1 MLAKAL
7 EPNPNEVCS
16 GVPRDMGGCEP
27 NQPTFAGVTCA
38 EVGREFGSEVDRR
51 GLDIIAGPQIVA
63 GQSRASRMI
72 VMTVLVTARANQY
85 LRAQGLVAEC
95 GVDEF
100 VAAAE
105 SQLSEPFK
113 ERVGAYLYDGSPRPY
128 GEWLENLRRT
138 VRVIDMGENEPFLP
152 AT

>member
-1 MLAKAL
+1 
-7 EPNPNEVCS
+7 
-16 GVPRDMGGCEP
+16 
-27 NQPTFAGVTCA
+27 
-38 EVGREFGSEVDRR
+38 
-51 GLDIIAGPQIVA
+51 
-63 GQSRASRMI
+63 MI